1 MEREGK
7 KNRSIV
13 KCYWVYQNN
22 SQVLDGSIASA
33 VLIPKEGQTRHLKG
47 NCVISAHVHT
57 FVFSDFSRQKE
68 GHRQMDSNHRHR
80 AVRIL
85 RANPLQN
92 DFMCLT
98 FPSAFEILTFGRC
111 LG

>member
-1 MEREGK
+1 M
-7 KNRSIV
+7 
-13 KCYWVYQNN
+13 
-22 SQVLDGSIASA
+22 
-33 VLIPKEGQTRHLKG
+33 
-47 NCVISAHVHT
+47 ISTQAHT